1 MATEK
6 YSVARTAS
14 KQGDDDRAL
23 RLVEEGLDVI
33 DSSSSDPTERDI
45 AKSLRELRAEL
56 NTRVAERQRG
66 QQQPRRQRQ
75 QQQQERGSPQGSGGG
90 GMKRT
95 VSWGSTESAYDDEVL
110 SPSGSTGSSRTS
122 HVTPDRTSP
131 RGGGGGSRQSALPQ
145 RRGDYAAREQQEYI
159 EQWQRDKSGDTS
171 ESDDD

>member
-6 YSVARTAS
+6 YRAARTAS

-23 RLVEEGLDVI
+23 RMVEDGLDVI

-45 AKSLRELRAEL
+45 AKRLRELRAEL
-56 NTRVAERQRG
+56 STRVAERQRG
-66 QQQPRRQRQ
+66 QQQPRRRQQQ

-90 GMKRT
+90 GVKRT

-110 SPSGSTGSSRTS
+110 SPSGSTGSTRTS
-122 HVTPDRTSP
+122 HVTPDRTS
-131 RGGGGGSRQSALPQ
+131 
-145 RRGDYAAREQQEYI
+145 QEYLR
-159 EQWQRDKSGDTS
+159 QWQRDKSGDTS